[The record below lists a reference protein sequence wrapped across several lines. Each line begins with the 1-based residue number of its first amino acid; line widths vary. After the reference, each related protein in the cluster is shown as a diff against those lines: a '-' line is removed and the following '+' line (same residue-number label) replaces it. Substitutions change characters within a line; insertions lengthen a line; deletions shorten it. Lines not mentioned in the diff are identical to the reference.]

1 MIEIVNRYTRAVL
14 YKAESAESV
23 RDALIEAVQK
33 KADLGGA
40 DLRSAYLRSADLR
53 SADLGGAYLGGADLR
68 GADLRGANLSG
79 ANLGGADLRSAY
91 LGGADL
97 RSAYLRGADLRSANL
112 GGADLRSAY
121 LRSANLGDLTVMP
134 DGRKWSEYKL
144 DHLAGI
150 CQTPDIKAKAI
161 AAWGNHTWSDCPM
174 HCALGIRSASQAS
187 EPLLVSAWVALYDA
201 HQLTAPVVESAAE

>member
-1 MIEIVNRYTRAVL
+1 
-14 YKAESAESV
+14 
-23 RDALIEAVQK
+23 
-33 KADLGGA
+33 
-40 DLRSAYLRSADLR
+40 
-53 SADLGGAYLGGADLR
+53 
-68 GADLRGANLSG
+68 
-79 ANLGGADLRSAY
+79 
-91 LGGADL
+91 
-97 RSAYLRGADLRSANL
+97 
-112 GGADLRSAY
+112 
-121 LRSANLGDLTVMP
+121 MP

>member
-91 LGGADL
+91 LRSADL
-97 RSAYLRGADLRSANL
+97 RSAYLGGADLRSANL